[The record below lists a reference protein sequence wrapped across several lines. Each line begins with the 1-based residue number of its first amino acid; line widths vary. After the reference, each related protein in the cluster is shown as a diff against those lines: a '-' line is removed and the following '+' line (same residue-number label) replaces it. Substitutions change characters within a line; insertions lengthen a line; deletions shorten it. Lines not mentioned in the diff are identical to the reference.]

1 MSLLYHSHE
10 KADLKHRD
18 YGFILAGFILAL
30 VCLALGLVVASS
42 SHPGRATMNDAVKKL
57 HRRILTEF
65 AQGYAS
71 ARVSRQ

>member
-42 SHPGRATMNDAVKKL
+42 ISTPEAVVAGINSESL
-57 HRRILTEF
+57 F
-65 AQGYAS
+65 VGP
-71 ARVSRQ
+71 

>member
-1 MSLLYHSHE
+1 MSLHYHTRE

-42 SHPGRATMNDAVKKL
+42 ISTPEAVVAGINSESL
-57 HRRILTEF
+57 F
-65 AQGYAS
+65 VGP
-71 ARVSRQ
+71 

>member
-1 MSLLYHSHE
+1 MSLLYHTNE

-18 YGFILAGFILAL
+18 YGFILAL